1 MTRRITSYS
10 GRVPR
15 APRSSLALLVVLALL
30 LSGCGVFTSGDD
42 TKTLPKATLTPSP
55 LGSTGPDTTAT
66 AKPQLDRF
74 YEQKLAWKPCRKVFR
89 CATLKVPLDYN
100 DPEGRV
106 ISVAL
111 LKIPAASPSRRIGSL
126 VVDPG
131 GPGASGVDYAA
142 SGQASFGPELLQVF
156 DLVGFDPRGVGRSTP
171 LHCADTQTL
180 DALNSSDPDP
190 DTPAETRYSDGLLR
204 KIGKGCLDRSGD
216 LARHMSTEEV
226 AQDLDVLRAA
236 LGDRKLSYF
245 GASYG
250 TSIGSTYAGLFP
262 QRVGRIVLDGALD
275 PALSTVEQGQVQAK
289 AFETALRAYVG
300 ACVAQGN
307 CFLGDSVDAGTR
319 RIREFLDS
327 VEKRP
332 IRGDGPRQLE
342 AGNAL
347 LGIWF
352 PLYSKRYW
360 GVLDQ
365 ALRQAFAGNGS
376 VLLALSDAYVG
387 RGNDGYEDN
396 SLEALYAVN
405 CLDHDDGIP
414 SSKVGS
420 YTARFEKVSPT
431 FGAVFAYTLSA
442 CESWPVHSGRKPAP
456 IRAPGS
462 PPIMVVGTSRDPA
475 TPLAWARSLADQ
487 LDKGVLVTRDG
498 DGHTGYRAGN
508 ACVDK
513 AVESYLVSGVV
524 PKAEVDC

>member
-1 MTRRITSYS
+1 M

-15 APRSSLALLVVLALL
+15 APRSGLALLVVLALL

-42 TKTLPKATLTPSP
+42 RKTLPQATLTPSP
-55 LGSTGPDTTAT
+55 IDSTGPSATVT

-74 YEQKLAWKPCRKVFR
+74 YGQKLAWKPCRKVFR
-89 CATLKVPLDYN
+89 CATLKVPLDYA
-100 DPEGRV
+100 DPEGKA

-111 LKIPAASPSRRIGSL
+111 LKVPAASPSRRLGSL

-142 SGQASFGPELLQVF
+142 TGQSSFGPELLQAF
-156 DLVGFDPRGVGRSTP
+156 DIVGFDPRGVGRSTP
-171 LHCADTQTL
+171 LRCADTKTL

-204 KIGKGCLDRSGD
+204 KIGQGCLDRSGD

-262 QRVGRIVLDGALD
+262 HRVGRMVLDGALD
-275 PALSTVEQGQVQAK
+275 PSLSTVEQGKVQAQ

-300 ACVAQGN
+300 ACVARGN
-307 CFLGDSVDAGTR
+307 CFLGDSVDAGTK
-319 RIREFLDS
+319 RIRAFLDS

-332 IRGDGPRQLE
+332 IRGDGTRQLE
-342 AGNAL
+342 VGNAL
-347 LGIWF
+347 LGIWL

-365 ALRQAFAGNGS
+365 ALRQAVAGNGS
-376 VLLALSDAYVG
+376 VLLALADAYVG

-396 SLEALYAVN
+396 SLEAIYAVN

-414 SSKVGS
+414 SSKVGP
-420 YTARFEKVSPT
+420 YVPQFEKVSPT

-442 CESWPVHSGRKPAP
+442 CASWPVHSGRTPAP
-456 IRAPGS
+456 IHAPGS

-513 AVESYLVSGVV
+513 TVESYLVSGVV